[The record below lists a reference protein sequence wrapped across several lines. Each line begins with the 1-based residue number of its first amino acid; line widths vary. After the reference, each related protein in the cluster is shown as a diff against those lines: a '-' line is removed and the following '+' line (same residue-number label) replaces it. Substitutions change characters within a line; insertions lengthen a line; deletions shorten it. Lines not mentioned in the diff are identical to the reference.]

1 MAASRNEERLAALQ
15 EPSDRALEAPQAT
28 AGFSY
33 TTPTEI
39 VELPSRGV
47 LYPEGHPLHMVGEVE
62 IKYMTAREED
72 ILTSPSLLKKGVVL
86 DRLLKSV
93 LVDKSINISDLLI
106 GDRNALVIA
115 TRKTGYGSEY
125 PTMVTCPSCN
135 ASAEYVFD
143 LEQLKTLEVDA
154 EELQKYGIENTGR
167 GTFLVRLPKTGV
179 AAEFRLLTGKDEN
192 YLAKQRELAEKKGL
206 PDTNL
211 TNQLRSMLVSV
222 NGSTDRADVNNFVN
236 AMPAYD
242 AKFLRGA
249 YSKTNPDIDLKHIYS
264 CDACGFAQE
273 MEVPLNA
280 DFFWPG

>member
-1 MAASRNEERLAALQ
+1 
-15 EPSDRALEAPQAT
+15 
-28 AGFSY
+28 
-33 TTPTEI
+33 
-39 VELPSRGV
+39 
-47 LYPEGHPLHMVGEVE
+47 MVGEVE
-62 IKYMTAREED
+62 IKYMTAREEE

-280 DFFWPG
+280 DFFWPDR